1 MPRDFYRY
9 RFRSEIDLRDAEDT
23 LLLAILAAEGLF
35 GEAQVRMDAGYAV
48 DHSIHTVI
56 VDAST
61 DVGQAVSAI
70 FTAFALRE
78 FGRCAVDVR
87 RVEGVGE
94 GRR

>member
-1 MPRDFYRY
+1 VNREYYRY
-9 RFRSEIDLRDAEDT
+9 RFRRDVALREAEDT

-48 DHSIHTVI
+48 DASIQTII

-70 FTAFALRE
+70 FTAFILRE
-78 FGRCAVDVR
+78 FGRHAVDVR

>member
-1 MPRDFYRY
+1 MPRDVYRY
-9 RFRSEIDLRDAEDT
+9 RFRSDIDLRDAEDT
-23 LLLAILAAEGLF
+23 LRLSILAAEGLF
-35 GEAQVRMDAGYAV
+35 GEAQVRMDAGYAI
-48 DHSIHTVI
+48 DLSIQTII

-70 FTAFALRE
+70 FTAFVLRE
-78 FGRCAVDVR
+78 FGRHAVDVR